1 MASVNSECLN
11 WFCFANGLSFHSE
24 GKTTVNII
32 DPNFEGKIRAKVAE
46 MFPFMKP
53 ENVSEHYK
61 MIEQVLE
68 DEKMVSKLKNLLVS
82 PLWVFDSK

>member
-1 MASVNSECLN
+1 M
-11 WFCFANGLSFHSE
+11 
-24 GKTTVNII
+24 
-32 DPNFEGKIRAKVAE
+32 FEGKIRAKVAE

-68 DEKMVSKLKNLLVS
+68 DEKMVSLRTFSFPLFVCLTVS
-82 PLWVFDSK
+82 KTRDSEIYVFIYFTSETHCC